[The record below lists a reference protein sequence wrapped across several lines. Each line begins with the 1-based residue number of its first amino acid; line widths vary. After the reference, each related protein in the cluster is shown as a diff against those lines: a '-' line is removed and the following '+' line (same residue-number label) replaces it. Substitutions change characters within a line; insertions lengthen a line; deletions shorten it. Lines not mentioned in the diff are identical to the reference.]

1 MAKLKPIIPLAN
13 RLESHAQKAR
23 RQGHTE
29 LASDLY
35 AAAAYCR
42 RFAFKVIIEEALAE
56 SDPKRRFKLIEQ
68 AAAAALEAR
77 HGQVRS

>member
-1 MAKLKPIIPLAN
+1 MANLKPIIPLVK
-13 RLESHAQKAR
+13 RLETHAEQAR
-23 RQGHTE
+23 RRGHTE

-35 AAAAYCR
+35 AAAVYCR

-68 AAAAALEAR
+68 AAAAARAK
-77 HGQVRS
+77 HHD